1 MKKKYPN
8 EWEKVRFRKFAYKIF
23 NFTFI
28 YYPLVA
34 TADKAFCLWIL
45 LLILW
50 HPFVILNYLKHVYS
64 KQGTFQKKEWFKQM
78 IQTDDLVLQLATTG
92 VWWQIDGFNI
102 LNCDF

>member
-64 KQGTFQKKEWFKQM
+64 KQGTFQKKKNDLNKWFRQM
-78 IQTDDLVLQLATTG
+78 IYGYSLQQPEFGGRLMVL
-92 VWWQIDGFNI
+92 IS
-102 LNCDF
+102 